1 MAFGER
7 MNRPANP
14 QCVVSARSDDGPYA
28 TAAPVI
34 RSVHNRWRGRCGNK
48 TAYKRRRN

>member
-14 QCVVSARSDDGPYA
+14 QCVVSARADDGPCA
-28 TAAPVI
+28 TGHTGN
-34 RSVHNRWRGRCGNK
+34 SVG
-48 TAYKRRRN
+48 A